1 MSYFIYLFSN
11 IDVNIFDTA
20 TDGSDFK
27 RISKYTEK
35 VKINSTLL
43 DLHNFQIYSD
53 RGRTISLK
61 LL

>member
-1 MSYFIYLFSN
+1 MLQNDIVKSMVLRI
-11 IDVNIFDTA
+11 
-20 TDGSDFK
+20 GSDFK